1 MILNKTMSSRFNQN
15 NKKASMRNLENQLN
29 KFVDFNKNTGIF
41 YDNLYLNDVKFVIK
55 TPFPDLKKDILIDN
69 IRIEE
74 FNLANSIF
82 IFNYD

>member
-15 NKKASMRNLENQLN
+15 NKKGGMRTLENQLN
-29 KFVDFNKNTGIF
+29 KFVDFNKNNGIF

-55 TPFPDLKKDILIDN
+55 MPLPDLKKELLIDN

-74 FNLANSIF
+74 FNLTNSIF